1 MKRIQD
7 EDSSGLRTIP
17 TILNDRYF
25 IISLLGRGGFSEVYK
40 VRQGDIVDRMFISI
54 RHMIWFR

>member
-7 EDSSGLRTIP
+7 EDSSGLRAIP

-40 VRQGDIVDRMFISI
+40 VRQEKLS
-54 RHMIWFR
+54 